1 MTYYEMNRRY
11 WTSGM
16 EKVYKAAKKI
26 IDDHNGFKVTKGGL
40 LGSLYTEFLIS
51 SDRNLEPVSFTDVM
65 AVMTTLCLDDEIV
78 VGDTLVPDDA
88 E

>member
-1 MTYYEMNRRY
+1 MTYYEENRRY

-16 EKVYKAAKKI
+16 EKVYKAAKRI
-26 IDDHNGFKVTKGGL
+26 IADKNGYKMTRGGL

-51 SDRNLEPVSFTDVM
+51 SDRNLESVSFTDVM
-65 AVMTTLCLDDEIV
+65 AVITTLSLDDEIA
-78 VGDTLVPDDA
+78 VGDTLVPDNV

>member
-16 EKVYKAAKKI
+16 EKIYHEAKKLI
-26 IDDHNGFKVTKGGL
+26 AEKNSYKLTRGGL
-40 LGSLYTEFLIS
+40 LGSLYTYCLVSE
-51 SDRNLEPVSFTDVM
+51 RNLEPLSFTDVM
-65 AVMTTLCLDDEIV
+65 AVVNTLLLDGEIAI
-78 VGDTLVPDDA
+78 GDTVAPNDA